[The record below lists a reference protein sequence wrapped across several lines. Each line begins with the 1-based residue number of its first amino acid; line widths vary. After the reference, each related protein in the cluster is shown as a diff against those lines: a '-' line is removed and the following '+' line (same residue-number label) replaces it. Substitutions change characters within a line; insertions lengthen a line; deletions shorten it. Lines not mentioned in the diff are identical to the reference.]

1 MKRAY
6 ILFCGVLVI
15 LALSVQQAGSD
26 LTPVL
31 GVSAFGGAAR
41 GLEDHAGAIGGV
53 EGFGLLPL
61 GQVFGLQGGFRHQG
75 GNGGYR
81 FGLSAGPVYGYN
93 AGKLGLFTDYEYTNQ
108 GSNNFIYLRGVW
120 AHYFDQ
126 FDFVLSYSH
135 PVNSIQH
142 DRVRNVLPANGCAA
156 RTHDKSVP
164 AINELKGVV
173 RLYPTQN
180 LELDAGVLVNS
191 FAGPDR
197 DETKTGVGGVFGASY
212 RVLDWMILRLVQ
224 GQMDT
229 RERYRIT
236 SGVELTWTP
245 KPAQQQ
251 KEQKRQIAEGRD
263 QAFTLASAGTISPA
277 C

>member
-1 MKRAY
+1 MTKAY
-6 ILFCGVLVI
+6 IFFCGVVA
-15 LALSVQQAGSD
+15 ALTLSAQQAGSE

-41 GLEDHAGAIGGV
+41 GLEENAGAIGGV

-61 GQVFGLQGGFRHQG
+61 GQRFGLQGGFRHQG

-81 FGLSAGPVYGYN
+81 LGLSAGPVYGYD
-93 AGKLGLFTDYEYTNQ
+93 AGKLGLFADYEYTHQ
-108 GSNNFIYLRGVW
+108 GSNNFVYLRGVW

-126 FDFVLSYSH
+126 FDFVLSYAH
-135 PVNSIQH
+135 PVNSVQH
-142 DRVRNVLPANGCAA
+142 DRVTNVFFTAGCAA
-156 RTHDKSVP
+156 TRHNESVP
-164 AINELKGVV
+164 AINELKGVM
-173 RLYPTQN
+173 RFYPTQN

-197 DETKTGVGGVFGASY
+197 NETKTGIGGVFGASY

-236 SGVELTWTP
+236 SGVELAWTP

-251 KEQKRQIAEGRD
+251 KEQKRLIAEGRD
-263 QAFTLASAGTISPA
+263 QAFTLASAGTIGA
-277 C
+277 GC